1 MQRLHATPYSHFND
15 LVSDSEIEIEGGR
28 GRSRNLKKGGGGS
41 SGIFFKK
48 KRGGGGSNHLPGAI
62 CIANKT
68 KSSQKGGGGGGGG
81 GGGSG
86 PPGHPRWICPWEA
99 GGAAIHCR
107 LRAIDCSES
116 ACSASLASL

>member
-28 GRSRNLKKGGGGS
+28 GRSRNLKKGGGGGPVEFS
-41 SGIFFKK
+41 SK
-48 KRGGGGSNHLPGAI
+48 KRGGGGPTTYREQFVLQIKQNLL
-62 CIANKT
+62 KR
-68 KSSQKGGGGGGGG
+68 GG

-116 ACSASLASL
+116 ASS